1 MMSPRAIQDVD
12 ALELGFLADGI
23 LQAIK
28 ALTTGG
34 GNERHYGWLRE
45 GVQLLTGLAA
55 GVGPAPAAT
64 EQQLQFASLAS
75 FPFAAE
81 ALKTVRSTKVSDGLR
96 NYFGLLADT
105 LKRLIEGISVSPEDI
120 DRVCDFFKAI
130 AQATREHSIFSQ
142 SPTLLGPE
150 RIPWRTF

>member
-1 MMSPRAIQDVD
+1 MSPRAIRDVD

-34 GNERHYGWLRE
+34 GATERHYAWLKE
-45 GVQLLTGLAA
+45 GVQLLSSLAA
-55 GVGPAPAAT
+55 GVGPAPANVDNK
-64 EQQLQFASLAS
+64 LQFASLAS

-81 ALKTVRSTKVSDGLR
+81 ALKSVPSSTVSEGLR
-96 NYFGLLADT
+96 GYFGFLAET
-105 LKRLIEGISVSPEDI
+105 LKRLIEGIKVDAADV
-120 DRVCDFFKAI
+120 DRVREFFKAV
-130 AQATREHSIFSQ
+130 AQATLDSWSSAG

-150 RIPWRTF
+150 RVPWAMS